1 MATAALISASDYLRM
16 SFEHDAEFV
25 HGKIEER
32 PMPDRDHSDL
42 QSQLLLLL
50 SQPQYAAWF
59 LCRTELRVKV
69 AEDTYRIPDLCV
81 LRAGA
86 PREQNVIAPPLLCIE
101 IQSPGDTL
109 PATLLRVREFLGM
122 GVPEV
127 WIFDP
132 RQRTA
137 HLCVGDTVTLQTSGT
152 LTVPGTPA
160 SVALAEVFAVLD
172 AA

>member
-1 MATAALISASDYLRM
+1 MATSALISASDYLRM

-25 HGKIEER
+25 DGRIEER

-50 SQPQYAAWF
+50 NQPSFKTWF
-59 LCRTELRVKV
+59 ICRSELRVRV
-69 AEDTYRIPDLCV
+69 SESNYRIPDLCI

-86 PREQNVIAPPLLCIE
+86 PREQNVVTPPLLCIE
-101 IQSPGDTL
+101 IQSPDDTM
-109 PATLLRVREFLGM
+109 PNTLVRVRDFLAM

-132 RQRTA
+132 RKRTVQVCA
-137 HLCVGDTVTLQTSGT
+137 GDQVTEHISGS

-160 SVALAEVFAVLD
+160 SISIPEVFSVLD